1 MEAALNNLL
10 SPMILAFGLGVLA
23 GVFRSDLEIPE
34 SIAKGLSI
42 YLMLAIGLKGG
53 AGLAETPSVLDA
65 VPGLIAALL
74 LSFLMPFIA
83 FALLRVLSTLPTVDR
98 AAVAAHYGSV
108 SVVTFATGAEFL
120 RSLGVD
126 SEGYVVAML
135 ALMETPAI
143 VTGLL
148 LARWGVQEAVGASAD
163 GASVVKRQRLIEPDV
178 LREVLLNGSIVL
190 LVGGF
195 LIGWATGP
203 AGLEAV
209 GPLFVDPFEG
219 VLCLFLLDMGLLV
232 ARRFAGFSVIGPR
245 LMVFGVVM
253 PIIGATLGLGTGL
266 LLGLSVGGV
275 TLVMVLA
282 ASASYIAVPA
292 AMRMALPQADPS
304 VYVSL
309 SLGVTF
315 PFNIILG
322 VPIYYWLA
330 GQFVG
335 A

>member
-1 MEAALNNLL
+1 MEAALNNLI

-23 GVFRSDLEIPE
+23 GIFRSDLEIPD
-34 SIAKGLSI
+34 SVAKGLSI

-53 AGLAETPSVLDA
+53 AGLAETPSVLEA

-74 LSFLMPFIA
+74 LSFFMPFIA
-83 FALLRVLSTLPTVDR
+83 FALLKLMSGLKAVDR

-148 LARWGVQEAVGASAD
+148 LARWAAEEAAAGEKAR
-163 GASVVKRQRLIEPDV
+163 GRLIEPDV

-209 GPLFVDPFEG
+209 GPLFIDPFQG

-232 ARRFAGFSVIGPR
+232 ARRFAGFQVLRPPLIAFGLIMPVIG
-245 LMVFGVVM
+245 
-253 PIIGATLGLGTGL
+253 AALGLATGL

-315 PFNIILG
+315 PFNIIVG

-330 GQFVG
+330 NRLAG

>member
-1 MEAALNNLL
+1 MEAALNNLI

-23 GVFRSDLEIPE
+23 GMFRSDLEIPD

-53 AGLAETPSVLDA
+53 AGLAETPSVLEA

-74 LSFLMPFIA
+74 LSFFMPFIA
-83 FALLRVLSTLPTVDR
+83 FALLRVLSGLPTVDR

-120 RSLGVD
+120 RSLGVS

-148 LARWGVQEAVGASAD
+148 LARWAANEAAAEQEAQPRG
-163 GASVVKRQRLIEPDV
+163 RLIEPDV

-209 GPLFVDPFEG
+209 GPLFVDPFQG

-232 ARRFAGFSVIGPR
+232 ARRFAGFSVLRPPLIA
-245 LMVFGVVM
+245 FGLIM
-253 PIIGATLGLGTGL
+253 PLIGAALGLATGL

-315 PFNIILG
+315 PFNIIVG

-330 GQFVG
+330 GRLVG